1 MKSQYHLQIV
11 QALIQGPKKQY
22 HLKKIVNNGG
32 PKTDTCGTTSTSE
45 CHNDF
50 KKNKNRM
57 QLNFP
62 SSTKVG
68 FYFFKIN
75 NFNLI
80 FTQIN

>member
-11 QALIQGPKKQY
+11 QALIQGPKNQY

-57 QLNFP
+57 
-62 SSTKVG
+62 
-68 FYFFKIN
+68 
-75 NFNLI
+75 
-80 FTQIN
+80 